1 MNWHSLGRHPTIITP
16 SAPEIMLYRIC
27 FRSILPVHLTFTI
40 FTEDV
45 YFNLETPAKSAALY
59 PHFKQAN
66 TIRSMLSFTSLT
78 TS

>member
-16 SAPEIMLYRIC
+16 SAPEMMLYRMC

-59 PHFKQAN
+59 PHFIHAN
-66 TIRSMLSFTSLT
+66 TIKLMLFSISLT